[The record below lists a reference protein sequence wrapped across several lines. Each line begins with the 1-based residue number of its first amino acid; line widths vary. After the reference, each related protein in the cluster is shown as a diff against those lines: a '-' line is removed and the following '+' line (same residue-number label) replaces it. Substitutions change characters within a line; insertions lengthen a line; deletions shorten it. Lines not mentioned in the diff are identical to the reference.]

1 MQDFER
7 RKDTFDDYLD
17 YSINPSDYDTR
28 AADFQDIE
36 NSGGPFKRARM
47 GFHGMRGKRN
57 AGEIYGFNSSTVG
70 TTIGYQG
77 IYTNCA
83 TLEKRKKDYDQM
95 EILRTVLLE
104 TGVPNLAVYEIEKR
118 SPFRYLGVRG
128 KKNPRWE
135 FRGKFVGVR
144 GKKASTLQAVF

>member
-7 RKDTFDDYLD
+7 RKDTYDDYLD
-17 YSINPSDYDTR
+17 YPINPSDYDTR
-28 AADFQDIE
+28 AANLQDIE
-36 NSGGPFKRARM
+36 SSGGSFKRARM

-57 AGEIYGFNSSTVG
+57 AKEIYGFNSSTAG

-83 TLEKRKKDYDQM
+83 TLKKDYDRV
-95 EILRTVLLE
+95 EILRTVLFE
-104 TGVPNLAVYEIEKR
+104 TGVPNPAVYEIEKR